1 MSTSFVSS
9 DRFDDMEVSEATRRA
24 IREVFGYE
32 RLSTQ
37 QSRYMSQMLNPS
49 SPDVFVKAG
58 TGSGKTL
65 GFLIP
70 SVEAIVRSRG
80 KSERKSRSRIRSGVS
95 GVAVLVLSPTR
106 ELATQTAGEATR
118 LLTFHSG
125 MKALAITGG
134 TDRNKDVRVMRTS
147 PPDILVATPGRLQ
160 DLLEEMPLLLR
171 HVVVVVLDEADRLL
185 DPGFA
190 PAVRKILATLPSS
203 SARRTLLLTA
213 TVPPEVQ
220 SVAKQFMRPGYEYVD
235 ASGGTSSKAA
245 RPANIG
251 VKQVAILCK
260 PTCIHVELA
269 RTLSTHHISQQAT
282 RTAKV
287 LVFFSSIAL
296 AELYAALF
304 RSHTNDAWAGLLE
317 LHGGLAQNKRTR
329 AMEEFKS
336 KPSGVL
342 FASDAA
348 GRGIDVP
355 KVTMVVQVGCAPP
368 DVYQQRVGRTGRAGA
383 AGEAILLLGSDEV
396 KSLGPIKAISPI
408 LEVRDA
414 ATVGEEE
421 HKSFMIMERDKT
433 LAERAF
439 KGALGAYKAN
449 AKVLGWNSQQLVDA
463 VAARVLGMGLN
474 KVPEVNDKT
483 LGKMG
488 LKGVSFDTSE
498 ILKRMNVKSMKSSG
512 KRVRSTL
519 S

>member
-1 MSTSFVSS
+1 MSTPFVSL
-9 DRFDDMEVSEATRRA
+9 DRFDKMDVSEATRRA
-24 IREVFGYE
+24 ILEVFRYE

-37 QSRYMSQMLNPS
+37 QSRYMPKMLDPS
-49 SPDVFVKAG
+49 FPDVFVKAG

-70 SVEAIVRSRG
+70 SVEAIVKSRS
-80 KSERKSRSRIRSGVS
+80 KSRSRSSGG

-106 ELATQTAGEATR
+106 ELATQTAGEASR

-125 MKALAITGG
+125 MQALAITGG
-134 TDRNKDVRVMRTS
+134 TDRSKDIRTMRTS

-160 DLLEEMPLLLR
+160 DILEEMPALLR
-171 HVVVVVLDEADRLL
+171 RVLVVVLDEADRLL

-190 PAVRKILATLPSS
+190 PAVRRILATLPPSP
-203 SARRTLLLTA
+203 ARRTLLLTA

-220 SVAKQFMRPGYEYVD
+220 KVAKQFMRPGFEYVD
-235 ASGGTSSKAA
+235 ASGGTPSKAA
-245 RPANIG
+245 GPANVG
-251 VKQVAILCK
+251 VRQVAILCQ
-260 PTCIHVELA
+260 PTCVHVELA
-269 RTLSTHHISQQAT
+269 RTLSSHHNSHAAT
-282 RTAKV
+282 NTAKV

-304 RSHTNDAWAGLLE
+304 RSRSDAAWAGLLE

-329 AMEEFKS
+329 AMEDFKS

-383 AGEAILLLGSDEV
+383 SGEAVLLLGSDEV
-396 KSLGPIKAISPI
+396 KSLGPIKAISPT
-408 LEVRDA
+408 LEVRNSA
-414 ATVGEEE
+414 SVSEEE
-421 HKSFMIMERDKT
+421 HKSFLIMDRDRA

-449 AKVLGWNSQQLVDA
+449 AKVLGWSPQQLVDA
-463 VAARVLGMGLN
+463 VAARVLGMGLAR
-474 KVPEVNDKT
+474 VPEVSEKT

-488 LKGVSFDTSE
+488 LKGVSFDTAA
-498 ILKRMNVKSMKSSG
+498 ILRRMNIKSMSKSARLG
-512 KRVRSTL
+512 PKI
-519 S
+519 